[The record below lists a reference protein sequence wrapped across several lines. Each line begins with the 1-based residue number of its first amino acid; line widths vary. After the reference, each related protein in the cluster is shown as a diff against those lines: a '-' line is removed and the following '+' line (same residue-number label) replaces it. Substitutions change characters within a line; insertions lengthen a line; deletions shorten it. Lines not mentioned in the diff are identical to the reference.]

1 MTKDKHGNQLK
12 VGDLVRRVEPGA
24 PSFGKVGE
32 VYTVLQVWPGVIEI
46 FPGKPGATS
55 HNFELVR
62 AKEAPDMTDEDEIA
76 TLEAR
81 LDELNKKRAET
92 RQTLAQTTLDLDSLA
107 AAIDMG
113 RSPKAKT
120 IETLRSLATRLTVQR
135 GNV

>member
-1 MTKDKHGNQLK
+1 MAKDKHGNPIK
-12 VGDLVRRVEPGA
+12 VGDRVRRVDPTDS
-24 PSFGKVGE
+24 PSHFGKVGE
-32 VYTVLQVWPGVIEI
+32 VYTVLAVESGAIVVIKGRPGGT
-46 FPGKPGATS
+46 PARY
-55 HNFELVR
+55 ELV
-62 AKEAPDMTDEDEIA
+62 KEEPDMTDEDEIA

>member
-92 RQTLAQTTLDLDSLA
+92 RQTLADMALHVENLA
-107 AAIDMG
+107 TALRDG
-113 RSPKAKT
+113 KSPKGKT
-120 IETLRSLATRLTVQR
+120 IDALTSLSAGLTLLRNKV
-135 GNV
+135 